1 MYKDVVGK
9 NILTVLVSKPPI
21 EETIRLRMFF
31 CPYNQNQITRYQGLV
46 KVIYPGFDPEDTPQ
60 FIVKSV
66 RVSDNI
72 QYSFKEGKEDESQ
85 TVNFWIQDQYFND
98 DNVRPYHCFNCQM
111 PQLYFSGN
119 KVVFKDTK
127 ADLKTGQS
135 YECGNPM
142 CRTNLTYLG
151 IVRILEPQLVV

>member
-1 MYKDVVGK
+1 MYKDIIGK
-9 NILTVLVSKPPI
+9 NVLTVLVSKPPI

-31 CPYNQNQITRYQGLV
+31 CPYNQNQIMRYQGLV

-85 TVNFWIQDQYFND
+85 SVNFWIQDQYFND
-98 DNVRPYHCFNCQM
+98 DNVRTYHCYNCQM
-111 PQLYFSGN
+111 TNLYFSGD
-119 KVVFKDTK
+119 KVIHYQSK
-127 ADLKTGQS
+127 ADAKKGESFL
-135 YECGNPM
+135 CGNPM
-142 CRTNLTYLG
+142 CKQVFTYLG
-151 IVRILEPQLVV
+151 MVRILSPEMV